1 MKKKI
6 LSLAVAAILSV
17 GMTSAFA
24 QSTSQQDKAGDKK
37 ECCKKGDKKCDKKGD
52 GKQCK
57 KGKGCGQGDE
67 KKCCK
72 DMFEG
77 LNLTEQ
83 QQASLQQIPTPGE
96 TLKAAREQNTD
107 QQMNGETHALFVK
120 SVFTDYLD
128 KVKGV
133 LSAEQYTQ
141 FLENF
146 YVNSSIKKMDK
157 FHGDKKKG
165 NHKGDKKMKGDKKK
179 GDRKGGDKKADRKA
193 DK

>member
-24 QSTSQQDKAGDKK
+24 HNSAKQDKAGDKK
-37 ECCKKGDKKCDKKGD
+37 ECCKKGDKKCDKK
-52 GKQCK
+52 K
-57 KGKGCGQGDE
+57 DE
-67 KKCCK
+67 KKGGCCK
-72 DMFEG
+72 GEKKECCKNLFAD

-83 QQASLQQIPTPGE
+83 QQAALQEIPTPGA

-107 QQMNGETHALFVK
+107 QQMNGETRALFVK
-120 SVFTDYLD
+120 NVFTDYLG

-133 LSAEQYTQ
+133 LSADQYTQ

-157 FHGDKKKG
+157 GH
-165 NHKGDKKMKGDKKK
+165 GDKKK
-179 GDRKGGDKKADRKA
+179 GDRKGVDRKA
-193 DK
+193 DKK